1 MGKTLLLGSL
11 FGIRVTV
18 HWTFSILVAWV
29 LFTSLLSGDSL
40 GGAISSVVFVLL
52 IFGCVVLHELGH
64 ALAARS
70 FGIGTRDITLLP
82 IGGIA
87 RLEKMPR
94 TPFHEL
100 VVALAGPLVNVL
112 IVVLLFALFAITT
125 SAEDLSPLSLG
136 TEGFLQRLI
145 AVNLMLVV
153 FNMLPAFPMDGG
165 RVLRAVLAMFTNY
178 SRATRIAAL
187 VGQVCAVGIALLGIF
202 NPFLFL
208 IAAFVFFG
216 AATEAQQVT
225 IREQFRSYRVR
236 DAIIR
241 SFRAVHAEASVR
253 ELAEQVF
260 ESAQRDFPV
269 IAEGRFVG
277 MLDRNDLLVAVERGS
292 ARVARDAMRRDV
304 DPVEES
310 EQLVSVLERASGSAT
325 MVLPVTSEGALSG
338 LLDLERAAELIR
350 ARATLQ
356 QTGRVADF
364 AVRRPSP
371 RFT

>member
-1 MGKTLLLGSL
+1 M
-11 FGIRVTV
+11 
-18 HWTFSILVAWV
+18 
-29 LFTSLLSGDSL
+29 
-40 GGAISSVVFVLL
+40 
-52 IFGCVVLHELGH
+52 
-64 ALAARS
+64 
-70 FGIGTRDITLLP
+70 
-82 IGGIA
+82 
-87 RLEKMPR
+87 
-94 TPFHEL
+94 
-100 VVALAGPLVNVL
+100 
-112 IVVLLFALFAITT
+112 
-125 SAEDLSPLSLG
+125 
-136 TEGFLQRLI
+136 
-145 AVNLMLVV
+145 
-153 FNMLPAFPMDGG
+153 
-165 RVLRAVLAMFTNY
+165 
-178 SRATRIAAL
+178 
-187 VGQVCAVGIALLGIF
+187 LGIF